1 MEIGWNLEYWEQYFG
16 KILDLQDL
24 ENWLGAYF
32 CMGNPKNCSQDDLPT
47 PQIPG
52 PEVFANFLSLTRQ

>member
-1 MEIGWNLEYWEQYFG
+1 MEIGWNLEYWEQKVSQNFG
-16 KILDLQDL
+16 QILALQDL

-32 CMGNPKNCSQDDLPT
+32 CMGNPKNWSQDDLPT

-52 PEVFANFLSLTRQ
+52 PEVFANFLS